1 MVHMNYIRYRRMNCF
16 TLYKRHRHEADGRI
30 LRVQQ
35 ANKFGNHAG
44 SLRRDHWYVSLVA
57 DKK

>member
-1 MVHMNYIRYRRMNCF
+1 MNYIRYRRMNCF